1 MKPCVLVAGVGNSLL
16 GDDGF
21 GMEVIQHLESA
32 CLPGWVQIADYEI
45 GGRITCDLVG
55 GYDTTIL
62 IDATPRGEQPGTVS
76 VLEID
81 PGSGTAAPSFVAGHG
96 MRPDAVFQL
105 LELLGCDAGR
115 VLLVSCEP
123 LRLGSG
129 IGLSPPVHRAVRVAV
144 RAVTDLA
151 WGASPGL
158 EQVET

>member
-21 GMEVIQHLESA
+21 GMEVVQHLEGA

-62 IDATPRGEQPGTVS
+62 IDATPRGERPGTVS

-81 PGSGTAAPSFVAGHG
+81 AGATAVPSFTAGHG

-123 LRLGSG
+123 LRVDGG
-129 IGLSPPVHRAVRVAV
+129 IGLSPPVHQAVRVAV
-144 RAVTDLA
+144 RVVTDLA
-151 WGASPGL
+151 WGASPRL
-158 EQVET
+158 EQAET